1 MNHKFQFFKFVIP
14 SVVSMLVFNLYT
26 MVDGIYVAR
35 FVGDTALAAVNIS
48 MPYINFIFAFSIL
61 FSVGTSTVVAIYK
74 GQNDIQKA
82 NETFTKNTLF
92 LSACGLLITF
102 AAHFFINDLARFLG
116 ASDVTLPYVKDY
128 LGVIIWFSY
137 FFIVSYSL
145 EVLVKTD
152 GFPKLSTT
160 AVAVGALT
168 NIIMDYVLVVV
179 CDMGIQ
185 GAAIATGL
193 SQVLTFIVFVFHFL
207 RRRGSIHWC
216 KSDFSFHIY
225 KRIIPIGIA
234 DCITELSA
242 GMIIFLF
249 NHAIM
254 KYIGDQGVVTYT
266 VITYIYNIVMMTF
279 TGISQGTQPLVS
291 FYHGR
296 KDRKTCQLYL
306 LYAKRAVCVVS
317 FIALALCL
325 LFPQLIVSIFI
336 DKEST
341 PLFQDSVQAFRLY
354 SLCYLVM
361 GYNIVFS
368 GYFAAIERSRYSFII
383 SLLRGFICIAFSIWI
398 MGLLFQG
405 AGIWF
410 STLLCELLCL
420 IVSIYFMKAYHKEHK
435 KEILHVEDSYK

>member
-1 MNHKFQFFKFVIP
+1 MNHKSQFFKFVIP

-61 FSVGTSTVVAIYK
+61 FSVGTSTIVAIYK

-92 LSACGLLITF
+92 LSACGFIITF
-102 AAHFFINDLARFLG
+102 AAHFFIEDLARFLG
-116 ASDVTLPYVKDY
+116 ASDLTLPYVKNY
-128 LGVIIWFSY
+128 LGVIVWFSY

-160 AVAVGALT
+160 AVAVGAIT
-168 NIIMDYVLVVV
+168 NIVMDYVLVVA
-179 CDMGIQ
+179 CNMGIQ

-193 SQVLTFIVFVFHFL
+193 SQVLTFTVFFIHFL
-207 RRRGSIHWC
+207 RHKGTIRWC
-216 KSDFSFHIY
+216 KTNFNLNIY
-225 KRIIPIGIA
+225 KRIIPIGTA
-234 DCITELSA
+234 DFVTELSA
-242 GMIIFLF
+242 GVIVFLF

-266 VITYIYNIVMMTF
+266 VITYIYNIVMMSF

-296 KDRKTCQLYL
+296 KDIKTCQLYL
-306 LYAKRAVCVVS
+306 RYAKRATCAVS
-317 FIALALCL
+317 IVACIICL
-325 LFPQLIVSIFI
+325 LGPQLIVSIFI
-336 DKEST
+336 SRDAS
-341 PLFQDSVQAFRLY
+341 PLFQDSVVAFRMY
-354 SLCYLVM
+354 SLCYLIM

-383 SLLRGFICIAFSIWI
+383 SILRGFICIAFSIWI

-405 AGIWF
+405 TGIWF
-410 STLLCELLCL
+410 STLLCETLCL
-420 IVSIYFMKAYHKEHK
+420 LVSLYFMKTYRKEH
-435 KEILHVEDSYK
+435 E